1 MESLWTT
8 DFRNKQ
14 YFCIAVKCN
23 LIRVKHRD
31 PILCMT
37 WVYLRKD
44 ILPQILWNFEVFT
57 LIESIQ
63 AISGDEHRTF
73 QSSIYFGYSAHLK
86 WSHFF
91 RVNLSAIF
99 PCNFCHS
106 KHTEKPYAHPRKNF
120 KGNWHWKFQVN
131 CSNPSRDILS
141 QSRKKHI
148 RRKTDLKLQQ

>member
-1 MESLWTT
+1 MKSLWTT
-8 DFRNKQ
+8 NFRNKQ

-91 RVNLSAIF
+91 RWILVPFFLVTFATVNIQKNPMLIPEKTLKAI
-99 PCNFCHS
+99 N
-106 KHTEKPYAHPRKNF
+106 TENF
-120 KGNWHWKFQVN
+120 KLIAQ
-131 CSNPSRDILS
+131 ILQEIS
-141 QSRKKHI
+141 F
-148 RRKTDLKLQQ
+148 LKVGKSIFEETLI